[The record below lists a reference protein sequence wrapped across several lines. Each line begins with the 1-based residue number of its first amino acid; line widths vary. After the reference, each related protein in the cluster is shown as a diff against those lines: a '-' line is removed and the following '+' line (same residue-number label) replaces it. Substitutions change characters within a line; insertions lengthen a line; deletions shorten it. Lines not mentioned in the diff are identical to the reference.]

1 MFSKM
6 TTYLIVVAYAL
17 FLSGCASNVYFL
29 DAASKNDELKNNN
42 ATSGNTVKLYIDAFG
57 NLYPDNGY
65 QTNQINEDL
74 SGSLYDQSTA
84 GNLCSSSNR
93 ALTGDA
99 KLLCKTVVNETCD
112 VKNKPCFPNE
122 QWLSAQTQL
131 WKNAGTKIYSYA
143 SNNKAKRIFFL
154 IHGFNNTVK
163 DSAPMY
169 ELVKKEVTTL
179 TGEENK
185 PLFVEIYWDGFEG
198 LPLSGAWSS
207 AQSSGPLVGF
217 NLRQLFKGVQ
227 TAYANNNVELP
238 NVSVFTHS
246 SGAFIIGAT
255 LGDPYGALPDLKDP
269 KSPEYAHFK
278 KLRNGQNKTHPIPN
292 FPQFRVGMI
301 AAATPSETF
310 THFNENPTGE
320 ETGILS
326 NNTSLI
332 FSINENDFALNKGF
346 GLQNVN
352 ALGASGAGADLAL
365 YCDELAYL
373 KDGQVESYA
382 FNFAHPKSWF
392 LDLWDEHN
400 VKSYLSHDNKKVFLQ
415 SLLGMDFTY
424 KNLCSNKS

>member
-1 MFSKM
+1 
-6 TTYLIVVAYAL
+6 
-17 FLSGCASNVYFL
+17 
-29 DAASKNDELKNNN
+29 
-42 ATSGNTVKLYIDAFG
+42 
-57 NLYPDNGY
+57 
-65 QTNQINEDL
+65 
-74 SGSLYDQSTA
+74 
-84 GNLCSSSNR
+84 
-93 ALTGDA
+93 
-99 KLLCKTVVNETCD
+99 
-112 VKNKPCFPNE
+112 
-122 QWLSAQTQL
+122 
-131 WKNAGTKIYSYA
+131 
-143 SNNKAKRIFFL
+143 
-154 IHGFNNTVK
+154 
-163 DSAPMY
+163 MY
-169 ELVKKEVTTL
+169 ELVKKEVTAL

-227 TAYANNNVELP
+227 TAYADNNVQLP

-255 LGDPYGALPDLKDP
+255 LGDPYDALPDLKKP

-278 KLRNGQNKTHPIPN
+278 KYKNGKNNTYPIPD

-310 THFNENPTGE
+310 THSNKKPSDE

-373 KDGQVESYA
+373 KEGQVESYA